1 MQGLKRVAVVA
12 TIIGLAVALSACRRH
27 REEPL
32 KLGAADLPQYEQ
44 AVRV

>member
-1 MQGLKRVAVVA
+1 MQGLKKVAVVTA
-12 TIIGLAVALSACRRH
+12 ILGLAVALSACRRH